1 MPEKKAKKG
10 GAKRVYGNNANS
22 DNVADYSNHHHI
34 NEFATALSNND
45 AAWVQSKL
53 SERPMRLNVE
63 QPFDVQTPKIYPWTP
78 QGSEIV
84 TPLLYACAEGY
95 EAMAIALVEGGANKF
110 ARTSDGNTL
119 LHVSSFVH
127 SDYFSRYIA
136 DHRVH
141 VDSRNVYGQTPLMYA
156 AFSASAPNVE
166 FLLQRGA
173 DPNATDAYGW
183 TPLYYA
189 VFYKQADAKWRQR
202 AEDAAAA
209 LVRGGAR
216 VTPEAVQVAQD
227 YGEPSIARFLRSQT

>member
-1 MPEKKAKKG
+1 MPEKKG
-10 GAKRVYGNNANS
+10 GAKRVYGNNAN
-22 DNVADYSNHHHI
+22 NNNGADYNWRHYV
-34 NEFATALSNND
+34 NEFATALADND
-45 AAWVQSKL
+45 AAWVQDKL
-53 SERPMRLNVE
+53 SERPTRLNVD
-63 QPFDVQTPKIYPWTP
+63 QSYDVQTPKINPSTP
-78 QGSEIV
+78 QGGEIV

-95 EAMAIALVEGGANKF
+95 DAIATALVEGGANKF

-119 LHVSSFVH
+119 LHFSSFVH
-127 SDYFSRYIA
+127 SDYFLRYIV

-141 VDSRNVYGQTPLMYA
+141 VDSPNKYGQTPLMYA

-166 FLLQRGA
+166 FLLHRGA

-183 TPLYYA
+183 LPLYYA

-202 AEDAAAA
+202 AQDAAAA
-209 LVRGGAR
+209 LIRGGAR

>member
-1 MPEKKAKKG
+1 MPEKQAKG
-10 GAKRVYGNNANS
+10 GAKRVYGNNAN
-22 DNVADYSNHHHI
+22 NTNNGVDYNQWHYV

-45 AAWVQSKL
+45 AAWVQDKL
-53 SERPMRLNVE
+53 RERPRRLNVD
-63 QPFDVQTPKIYPWTP
+63 QAFDVQTPKINPATQ
-78 QGSEIV
+78 QGGEIV

-95 EAMAIALVEGGANKF
+95 DAIAIALVEGGANKF

-119 LHVSSFVH
+119 LHFSSFVH
-127 SDYFSRYIA
+127 SDYFLRHIV

-141 VDSRNVYGQTPLMYA
+141 VDSPNVYGQTALMYA

-202 AEDAAAA
+202 AEETAAA
-209 LVRGGAR
+209 LIRGGAR